1 MSQIGALVGGLW
13 GDAGEN
19 FVNEQGGAAKVFGTK
34 PEVAPYKTL
43 DLGQEIGR
51 GVGFNLENLPAISSL
66 LNKIIPGFSD
76 MLGAGQENLAQVFAN
91 AQANLRGELTPE
103 EIGNIQRSS
112 AQQSLQGGYGGTGM
126 AKALTARDIGQTTE
140 QKQLQGA
147 QLSALGANTAQQWA
161 KLAEEAFSPFV
172 VSTGQTAGTTAANL
186 AGQREAQQMQFN
198 VNAAPDPGALG
209 IFNVDAALGQQMLSF
224 GMAAAGGGIGGGG
237 GGGATAQY
245 MGTGSAQAPAAGYGG
260 YNYTATDRAIA
271 QTPLAQNYFNYPTW
285 GG

>member
-34 PEVAPYKTL
+34 PEVAPYVPIN
-43 DLGQEIGR
+43 LGAEIGKATQ
-51 GVGFNLENLPAISSL
+51 FNLENLPAISSL

-76 MLGAGQENLAQVFAN
+76 MLGAGQQNLSQLFAN
-91 AQANLRGELTPE
+91 AQANLQGQLTPE
-103 EIGNIQRSS
+103 EIGNIQRST
-112 AQQSLQGGYGGTGM
+112 AAQSLQGGYGGTGM

-224 GMAAAGGGIGGGG
+224 GMASAGGALGGGG
-237 GGGATAQY
+237 TP
-245 MGTGSAQAPAAGYGG
+245 SAQAPVGGYPPSG
-260 YNYTATDRAIA
+260 YNYTSTDRAIA
-271 QTPLAQNYFNYPTW
+271 QTPLAQNYFYSPTW